1 MPEIHKRGLV
11 KRQTLTEAD
20 AAAIKQLTFVCNS
33 YEGLHTPLA
42 LDVLR
47 TRPGNQTNEFLY
59 YEDGML
65 VGCLNIPHFGTR
77 EKELT
82 GVVHPDY
89 RRRGIFRELLNAA
102 KEECLD
108 RGIHRLI
115 LVCEQASTSGQ
126 VFVKAAGAPLNFSE
140 YEMVLGTLQKRGPF
154 AERLD
159 LRKAGT
165 ADLDVLANILASSF
179 NDEVEGAKQS
189 AAFVLDSPNRQFYLA
204 SLAGEPIGCLNLD
217 EGDAEIGI
225 YAFGIL
231 PQYRRR
237 GFGRQMLEEI
247 ISIIQAESQKGIML
261 DVETNNTNAIGLY
274 LSCGFQIRTTYDY
287 YGLDISY

>member
-1 MPEIHKRGLV
+1 MPNTYKQGLV
-11 KRQTLTEAD
+11 KKQTLTEAD
-20 AAAIKQLTFVCNS
+20 AAAVMQLTIVCNS
-33 YEGLHTPLA
+33 YEGLHMPLA

-65 VGCLNIPHFGTR
+65 VGCLDIPHFGTK

-82 GVVHPDY
+82 GMVHPDY
-89 RRRGIFRELLNAA
+89 RRGGIFRELLNAA
-102 KEECLD
+102 KEECLY
-108 RGIHRLI
+108 RGIHKLI

-126 VFVKAAGAPLNFSE
+126 AFVKAAGAHFNFSE

-154 AERLD
+154 AERLS
-159 LRKAGT
+159 LRKAGA
-165 ADLDVLANILASSF
+165 ADLDVLAYILASSF

-217 EGDAEIGI
+217 ETDAEIGI

-231 PQYRRR
+231 PRYRGH

-247 ISIIQAESQKGIML
+247 ISIIQAESQKGVML
-261 DVETNNTNAIGLY
+261 DVEIDNTNAIGLY
-274 LSCGFQIRTTYDY
+274 LSCGFQIRTTFDY